1 MGGSVVFATEE
12 GDNSSD
18 SSPPGQEEVPPP
30 EPIDF
35 DCAFPIVEGSADEMF
50 KYEIYTT
57 PAAKEFAGVYD
68 INVVSPPGWEATV
81 WVGRGDT
88 QQRAGAVN
96 YGGRKSS
103 EHHLTVAVKPLQ
115 GKIPEP
121 GEYAIILEME
131 WGPYKGSYYLT
142 AIVTANYEFD
152 MYTDTGRLNTETRGS
167 EEKHIFI
174 LLENTGTAAID
185 NIILSS
191 TKPEGWNITFDPA
204 KIDSLEPG
212 LKQQVDVVVKPPKRT
227 IAYDYTSILRAES
240 ENGSDTLEL
249 RITVLAPR
257 TMAGAGIGISAGVIV
272 GLIFLFR
279 RLSMRYT
286 SGANH

>member
-35 DCAFPIVEGSADEMF
+35 DCSFPVVEGSSDEMF

-167 EEKHIFI
+167 EEKSRHKTRLPNGVPGPV
-174 LLENTGTAAID
+174 LL
-185 NIILSS
+185 
-191 TKPEGWNITFDPA
+191 
-204 KIDSLEPG
+204 
-212 LKQQVDVVVKPPKRT
+212 VDQ
-227 IAYDYTSILRAES
+227 
-240 ENGSDTLEL
+240 
-249 RITVLAPR
+249 
-257 TMAGAGIGISAGVIV
+257 VIV
-272 GLIFLFR
+272 HR
-279 RLSMRYT
+279 
-286 SGANH
+286 